1 MRDWRFEAKQKEK
14 EKQNYVLKLNGN
26 ENGNEGDVVV
36 LFVRFCS
43 MRRKVIV
50 DRTGGNRMDHNTA
63 RISSSGVFVMDV
75 RNRTLSLKDVVI
87 SGAIGG
93 SVITAPVF
101 EVALR

>member
-1 MRDWRFEAKQKEK
+1 MQTHWNFSTPLTIPS
-14 EKQNYVLKLNGN
+14 YVLKKNGN
-26 ENGNEGDVVV
+26 ENGNEGDKIA
-36 LFVRFCS
+36 LLVRLCS
-43 MRRKVIV
+43 IRRNVIV
-50 DRTGGNRMDHNTA
+50 DRTGGNRMDYNTA

-75 RNRTLSLKDVVI
+75 GNRTLSLKDVVI